1 MLARELIE
9 LLAPKK
15 SRTKMGYA
23 ISQGYAVTQQIY
35 QEHEILK
42 NEFGLQLLGYI
53 QLISIQHI
61 LKTLA
66 DNNVFPGLSPSVSE
80 NAREYKFLELKNADG
95 QSIVVARSNDPE
107 IPGRYAKCR
116 EKRILTNFDSLF
128 FEYDDNKRDE
138 KKGFLLLCFGG
149 QGFTPDFAK
158 IGVPQMNGKRWHD
171 AEPVL
176 EKKYSSIKSD
186 VTDIINPR
194 KLAEE
199 ALEVIKGEIKK
210 SAGSGN
216 SSEDSRGT

>member
-9 LLAPKK
+9 LLAPQK
-15 SRTKMGYA
+15 SRAKMGYA

-35 QEHEILK
+35 SNHEILQ
-42 NEFGLQLLGYI
+42 NDLGLQLLGYI
-53 QLISIQHI
+53 QFISIQNI
-61 LKTLA
+61 LKSLA
-66 DNNVFPGLSPSVSE
+66 ENNVFPGLTPHISE
-80 NAREYKFLELKNADG
+80 NAREYKFLELKNDDG
-95 QSIVVARSNDPE
+95 QSIVIARSNDPD

-128 FEYDDNKRDE
+128 VEYDDNVRNE

-149 QGFTPDFAK
+149 QGFTPNFAK
-158 IGVPQMNGKRWHD
+158 IGVPKISGKRWHY
-171 AEPVL
+171 AVSVL
-176 EKKYSSIKSD
+176 DRNYKLIKSD

-216 SSEDSRGT
+216 TSEDS